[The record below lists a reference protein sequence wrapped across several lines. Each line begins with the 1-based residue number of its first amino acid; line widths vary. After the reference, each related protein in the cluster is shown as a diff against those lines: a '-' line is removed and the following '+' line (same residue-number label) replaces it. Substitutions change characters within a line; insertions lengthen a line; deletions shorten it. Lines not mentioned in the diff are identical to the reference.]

1 MKTSRNFAA
10 VAAVIV
16 GCVLSAVSLSGA
28 PADVAWRTPLRLSE
42 PTEIPGKVLPPGDY
56 VVKVLNTTQT
66 RSVVQFLNGAET
78 EVIATVIAVPDYRTK
93 PAETSQFVYYQ
104 RAEGTPIALKSWM
117 YPGNNW
123 GIEFVYPREKA
134 TALAEK
140 SREPVYTA
148 ASQGEPDAKSEVVV
162 VTPEKKEMKLEE
174 YRAAAAPP
182 PPAPVAAP
190 ANTERARTLPK
201 TGSAVPLIGLAAL
214 ASLASAAALRLVRR
228 RA

>member
-1 MKTSRNFAA
+1 MKTSRNFAL
-10 VAAVIV
+10 VAL
-16 GCVLSAVSLSGA
+16 GSVLLAAFILGA
-28 PADVAWRTPLRLSE
+28 PADVAWRTPLHLSE

-66 RSVVQFLNGAET
+66 RSVVQFLNGQET
-78 EVIATVIAVPDYRTK
+78 EVVATVVAVPDYRIT
-93 PAETSQFVYYQ
+93 PVETSQFIYYQ
-104 RAEGTPIALKSWM
+104 RAEGTPMALKSWM

-134 TALAEK
+134 TALAET
-140 SREPVYTA
+140 SREPVYA
-148 ASQGEPDAKSEVVV
+148 VESQGEPDAKSEVVV
-162 VTPEKKEMKLEE
+162 MTPEKKEMKLEE